1 MFCFFRRRVMRVV
14 IGLIL
19 LSFCFVENVDAK
31 TTFLPDWQG
40 AGMET
45 KSIEGNLNKDEPL
58 CKQSGLYHKADGC
71 PAPKI
76 FDEYCPFS
84 DKWISECYCPSV
96 FSETCTSPYKG
107 DVRVTD
113 DNGYY
118 NCDDLW
124 VACCDTTCPS
134 GTSLDNA
141 PGCDGYEL
149 NACGDR
155 CYYPYR
161 GPTPDE
167 TGCDYG
173 TEDCSDDCGGTRQCC
188 KACVPTA
195 SVDES
200 TCEYG
205 TTTCD
210 DGCGGTR
217 TCCDACTPLLT
228 SVDASTC
235 DYGTK
240 QVDNGCGTN
249 VTQCKT
255 CADNGG
261 TADCSGQTT
270 ACGANQTETSSCID
284 CNGTTRYTC
293 EDYEEEETETCSYS
307 TTASDCSS
315 QCKNT
320 GGNSCVIN
328 GTTYYDSCG
337 RSLCNSD
344 QVCYDGDCCTPD
356 KPEEPECGC
365 DDWREEDDGCG
376 GTVNYCRKPKPC
388 TTVHTCDGYILTCG
402 ARSCCCPENRCYDSN
417 GDNMCDCGDEFDG
430 L

>member
-1 MFCFFRRRVMRVV
+1 MKKIIISVALCVAICLMFAKA
-14 IGLIL
+14 
-19 LSFCFVENVDAK
+19 EAK
-31 TTFLPDWQG
+31 TFFLPDWQG
-40 AGMET
+40 AGMES

-84 DKWISECYCPSV
+84 DKWISECYCPPLV
-96 FSETCTSPYKG
+96 FTETCVSPYKG

-124 VACCDTTCPS
+124 VACCDTTCPA
-134 GTSLDNA
+134 GTSLDNT

-217 TCCDACTPLLT
+217 NCCDTCTPIASVDTSTCDHGTTTCDDGCGGSRTCCKSAPDCTPTLT
-228 SVDASTC
+228 AVDASTC

-240 QVDNGCGTN
+240 QVDNGCGVN
-249 VTQCKT
+249 VEQCKT

-261 TADCSGQTT
+261 TEGCTGQTT
-270 ACGANQTETSSCID
+270 ACGDNQTETSSCTD
-284 CNGTTRYTC
+284 
-293 EDYEEEETETCSYS
+293 
-307 TTASDCSS
+307 
-315 QCKNT
+315 
-320 GGNSCVIN
+320 
-328 GTTYYDSCG
+328 
-337 RSLCNSD
+337 
-344 QVCYDGDCCTPD
+344 
-356 KPEEPECGC
+356 
-365 DDWREEDDGCG
+365 
-376 GTVNYCRKPKPC
+376 
-388 TTVHTCDGYILTCG
+388 
-402 ARSCCCPENRCYDSN
+402 
-417 GDNMCDCGDEFDG
+417 
-430 L
+430 